1 MRFGKRALAAV
12 LAAAV
17 LISGCSANENASMD
31 AIGGNFPESTASGVD
46 YPESASSENSSD
58 DIRSGVVDN
67 PLKNSSDS
75 GSSSGNQGLPDNSNG
90 DNSGNGSS
98 DTQSSWNSGN
108 TGNSPSGSK
117 PTGGGTSSTG
127 NTVEG
132 EKSTGKFN
140 YGEALQKSILFYEL
154 QRSGDIDEK
163 TARCNWRGDSGMNDG
178 ADVGLDLTGGLY
190 DAGDNVKF
198 NLPMAYTATM
208 LSWSVYEDK
217 DAYVKSGQ
225 LDYALG
231 NIKWI
236 CDYLIKCH
244 PSADVYYYQVG
255 DGNADHAWWGPAEV
269 MQMNRPAFKVDKNSP
284 GSTVSGEAAAAL
296 AACSVVFKD
305 IDKSY
310 SEKCLTHAK
319 QLYNFADSTKSDA
332 GYTAANGFY
341 SSFSGFYDELIWGAV
356 WLYIATGDKSYLTKA
371 DKYFDGFEPDY
382 KWTLGWDNKFYG
394 AACLLANITNGDK
407 YKKALEKNLD
417 WWCGIGGESI
427 TYSPKG
433 LAWLD
438 SWGSLRYAANAAFLA
453 GSYVDGGNC
462 PASKKAAYT
471 KLLETQ
477 IDYALGSSGRSYVV
491 GYGVNPP
498 EHPHHR
504 TAQGSW
510 ANNMSEPN
518 YHRHVLYGALVGGPD
533 ASDNYSDTVS
543 DYCKNEVA
551 CDYNAGFTGAL
562 AKMYKKYG
570 GQTLKNFGAVEQ
582 VGEELY
588 VEYRTNATG
597 SDFTEI
603 KAMVYNKTGWP
614 ARVTDNL
621 ELRYFVDLSEVSDP
635 SAVTVSMNY
644 NDGAKFGGIYEWN
657 KAENI
662 YYVSIDFSGVKIYPG
677 GQSEY
682 KKEVQFRM
690 SAAGWDPEN
699 DPSYKELKG
708 SNGSELVRA
717 VSMGLYEG
725 GTLVFGSEP
734 DGKAVNTKPI
744 SGGSNSSSSSSSSS
758 NSVAQS
764 SSQPAK
770 PTGENNGIR
779 VNLSQQ
785 QTSGSANTIKLAIDL
800 TNNTGAAIELSG
812 LEIDYFFTNDGDN
825 DLAFFCDYAA
835 LTGGSYSALT
845 SGVSGNF
852 SAASGE
858 NCDTKCA
865 LKFSSGTLQNG
876 DSMTV
881 QGRIC
886 RKNWTNF
893 NLSNDYSSGNAE
905 RLYIISGGKPI
916 FGSKP

>member
-17 LISGCSANENASMD
+17 LISGCAANENVSVD
-31 AIGGNFPESTASGVD
+31 AIGGNSPESTSEGVE
-46 YPESASSENSSD
+46 YPESSSGESSGDSFWSSIVNNLPENPDSSVSSDNSTSGENSDSS
-58 DIRSGVVDN
+58 IGG
-67 PLKNSSDS
+67 NSSNSGETSS
-75 GSSSGNQGLPDNSNG
+75 GS
-90 DNSGNGSS
+90 NSGGSGGS
-98 DTQSSWNSGN
+98 NN
-108 TGNSPSGSK
+108 SK
-117 PTGGGTSSTG
+117 PTGAGTSSTG
-127 NTVEG
+127 NATEG
-132 EKSTGKFN
+132 TKSTGKFN

-163 TARCNWRGDSGMNDG
+163 TARSNWRGDSGMNDG

-198 NLPMAYTATM
+198 NLPMAYTSTM
-208 LSWSVYEDK
+208 LAWSIYEDR
-217 DAYVKSGQ
+217 DAYTKSGQ
-225 LDYALG
+225 LSYALG

-244 PSADVYYYQVG
+244 PSKDVYYYQVG

-269 MQMNRPAFKVDKNSP
+269 MQMNRPAYKVDRNSP
-284 GSTVSGEAAAAL
+284 GSTVVGEAAAAL
-296 AACSVVFKD
+296 AAAAVVFKD
-305 IDKSY
+305 TDKSY

-319 QLYNFADSTKSDA
+319 QLFEFADSTKSDA

-341 SSFSGFYDELIWGAV
+341 SSFSGFYDELIWSAT
-356 WLYIATGDKSYLTKA
+356 WLYIATGDKTYLTKA

-394 AACLLANITNGDK
+394 AACLLANLTGGAK
-407 YKKALEKNLD
+407 YKSALEKNLD

-453 GSYVDGGNC
+453 GSYVDGGQC

-533 ASDNYSDTVS
+533 ASDGYSDSVN

-597 SDFTEI
+597 NDFTEI
-603 KAMVYNKTGWP
+603 KALVYNKSGWP

-621 ELRYFVDLSEVSDP
+621 ELRYFVDLSETDP
-635 SAVTVSMNY
+635 SAVKVSLNY

-657 KAENI
+657 KSKNI

-677 GQSEY
+677 GQSEH

-690 SAAGWDPEN
+690 SAPGWNAEN
-699 DPSYKELKG
+699 DPSYKELSG
-708 SNGSELVRA
+708 SNGSSMVKA
-717 VSMGLYEG
+717 VSVGLYEG
-725 GTLVFGSEP
+725 GTLVFGTEP

-744 SGGSNSSSSSSSSS
+744 SSGNSSSSSSSQNQPS
-758 NSVAQS
+758 QS
-764 SSQPAK
+764 SSQSTQPTK
-770 PTGENNGIR
+770 PSGENNGIR

-785 QTSGSANTIKLAIDL
+785 QTSGNANTIQVGIDL
-800 TNNTGAAIELSG
+800 TNNTGAAIDLSG
-812 LEIDYFFTNDGDN
+812 LEIDYFFTNDGDK
-825 DLAFFCDYAA
+825 DLTFFCDYAA

-845 SGVSGNF
+845 SNVSANF
-852 SAASGE
+852 VAASGT
-858 NCDTKCA
+858 NCDTKCVI
-865 LKFSSGTLQNG
+865 KFSGGTLQSG

-886 RKNWTNF
+886 RKNWSEM
-893 NLSNDYSSGNAE
+893 NLSNDFSSGNAE
-905 RLYIISGGKPI
+905 RLYIISGGKAI

>member
-1 MRFGKRALAAV
+1 MTHKKRFLALI
-12 LAAAV
+12 LAGSIA
-17 LISGCSANENASMD
+17 LSGCSSNENSGAVGEESSSAANQSESSYSD
-31 AIGGNFPESTASGVD
+31 GNGSSF
-46 YPESASSENSSD
+46 SSE
-58 DIRSGVVDN
+58 
-67 PLKNSSDS
+67 
-75 GSSSGNQGLPDNSNG
+75 GSSSGDSASQNVSDGTGSSSADGNASGSGSSGSENAGGSGSSGTSDSPRPT
-90 DNSGNGSS
+90 GNGLTSV
-98 DTQSSWNSGN
+98 GN
-108 TGNSPSGSK
+108 ASE
-117 PTGGGTSSTG
+117 GT
-127 NTVEG
+127 V
-132 EKSTGKFN
+132 STGKFN

-198 NLPMAYTATM
+198 NLPMTYTSTVLA
-208 LSWSVYEDK
+208 WSIYEDK
-217 DAYVKSGQ
+217 NAYVKSGQ

-231 NIKWI
+231 NVKWI

-244 PSADVYYYQVG
+244 PQQDVFYYQVG
-255 DGNADHAWWGPAEV
+255 DGNADHSWWGPAEV
-269 MQMNRPAFKVDKNSP
+269 MQMNRPSFKVDKNSP
-284 GSTVSGEAAAAL
+284 GSTVAGEAAAAV
-296 AACSVVFKD
+296 ASCAVIYKD

-319 QLYNFADSTKSDA
+319 QLYNFAETTKSDA

-341 SSFSGFYDELIWGAV
+341 SSFSGFTDELIWGAV
-356 WLYIATGDKSYLTKA
+356 WLYIATGDESYLRKA
-371 DKYFDGFEPDY
+371 DGYFDSFTPDY
-382 KWTLGWDNKFYG
+382 KWAFGWDNKFYG
-394 AACLLANITNGDK
+394 AACLLANLTNGDK

-427 TYSPKG
+427 TYTPKG

-438 SWGSLRYAANAAFLA
+438 SWGSLRYAMNTAFIA

-462 PASKKAAYT
+462 PAAKKAAYT

-477 IDYALGSSGRSYVV
+477 TDYALGSTGRSFVV

-518 YHRHVLYGALVGGPD
+518 YHRHILYGALVGGPD
-533 ASDNYSDTVS
+533 ASDGYTDMVS

-562 AKMYKKYG
+562 AKMYGKYG
-570 GQTLKNFGAVEQ
+570 GQTLKNFGAVEKIQ
-582 VGEELY
+582 EELY
-588 VEYRTNATG
+588 TEYKINASG
-597 SDFTEI
+597 SGFTEI
-603 KAMVYNKTGWP
+603 KAVVYNKTGWP

-621 ELRYFVDLSEVSDP
+621 ELRYFVDLSEIADPASVQVSL
-635 SAVTVSMNY
+635 NY
-644 NDGAKFGGIYEWN
+644 NDGAKFNGIYEWN
-657 KAENI
+657 KAKNI

-690 SAAGWDPEN
+690 SANGWNAEN

-725 GTLVFGSEP
+725 KTLVFGSEP
-734 DGKAVNTKPI
+734 DGKLVNTKPVT
-744 SGGSNSSSSSSSSS
+744 GGS
-758 NSVAQS
+758 SVTQS
-764 SSQPAK
+764 SQSTPSSQSSQNTQPSN
-770 PTGENNGIR
+770 PTQTSGGIR
-779 VNLSQQ
+779 VSLSQQ
-785 QTSGSANTIKLAIDL
+785 QTSGNANTIPLSIEIV
-800 TNNTGAAIELSG
+800 NNTGSSIELSG
-812 LEIDYFFTNDGDN
+812 LEIDYFFTNDGDS
-825 DLAFFCDYAA
+825 DLVFWCDYAA
-835 LTGGSYSALT
+835 ISGGTYSAVT
-845 SGVSGNF
+845 GSVSGGF
-852 SAASGE
+852 SSASGN

-865 LKFSSGTLQNG
+865 VKFSSGAIQNG
-876 DSMTV
+876 DSVTV
-881 QGRIC
+881 QGRIT
-886 RKNWTNF
+886 RKNWSEF
-893 NLSNDYSSGNAE
+893 NLSNDYSSGDAGK
-905 RLYIISGGKPI
+905 LYITSGGKAI